1 MTPSPKLIDYAIR
14 VATKVARRCNL
25 DPDVAVSVA
34 GELAVVTAARVDT
47 ELDSFK
53 LFSHVVKRRL
63 VPQICTELQ
72 VFGPKLTARAMRRRR
87 NQPDNKI
94 EREDFENVIIKPVRG
109 RQPKLN
115 MIDFFDQFSH
125 DPALQQYITLVIAGY
140 KQTEL
145 IREFGYTR
153 TTIQRFKEQ
162 IENVYRK
169 SAAD

>member
-1 MTPSPKLIDYAIR
+1 MIPSPKLVDYAIQ
-14 VATKVARRCNL
+14 VATKVARRCDL
-25 DPDVAVSVA
+25 DPDVAVSIA
-34 GELAVVTAARVDT
+34 CELAVTTAARVDT

-53 LFSHVVKRRL
+53 LFSYVVKRRL
-63 VPQICTELQ
+63 VPKICTELQ
-72 VFGPKLTARAMRRRR
+72 VFGPKLTARAMRRMRK
-87 NQPDNKI
+87 QPDNKI
-94 EREDFENVIIKPVRG
+94 EREAFDIVITKPKP
-109 RQPKLN
+109 PKIN

-153 TTIQRFKEQ
+153 TAILRFKEQ

-169 SAAD
+169 SATE